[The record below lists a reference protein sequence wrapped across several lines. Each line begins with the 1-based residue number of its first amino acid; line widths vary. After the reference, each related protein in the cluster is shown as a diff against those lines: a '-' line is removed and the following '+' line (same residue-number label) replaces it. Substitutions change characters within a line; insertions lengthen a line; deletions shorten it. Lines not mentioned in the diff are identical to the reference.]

1 VTPSDRLLAIGLMSG
16 TSADGIDA
24 ALVAVGRVPRTVQL
38 LHQHSQ
44 PYPGELRERVLAAAR
59 GQATTAELCLLHMA
73 LGEAFGRTALSLCRE
88 AGQDIRKVDVI
99 GSHGQTVWHAP
110 EADPP
115 ATLQLGAPAAIARLT
130 GVDVVSDF
138 RAADLAAG
146 GQGAPLTPLLHH
158 VLFAHPTADRAVVN
172 LGGIANVTRLPAGK
186 GPEAVTG
193 MDTGPANMVI
203 DAVVGHL
210 TGGRERMDR
219 NGRMAAQGTPHPE
232 LLVELLAHPFI
243 ALPPPKSTGRETF
256 GSRYVHDL
264 VRRGRELS
272 LSPEDL
278 VATATALS
286 AHTVALGLAA
296 LGGAEE
302 VLLCGGGAENP
313 VLAGMIATLLP
324 EARVAPT
331 DAFGVPARAVEA
343 MAFGELAARTLWGE
357 PGNLPV
363 VTGASG
369 PVVLGSITPAH
380 AGPGAN

>member
-1 VTPSDRLLAIGLMSG
+1 MTRRDRLLTIGLMSG

-24 ALVAVGRVPRTVQL
+24 ALVEVGRVPRTVDL
-38 LHQHSQ
+38 LHLASR

-59 GQATTAELCLLHMA
+59 GEATTPDLCLLHMA
-73 LGEAFGRTALSLCRE
+73 LGEAFGRAALALCQE
-88 AGQDIRKVDVI
+88 AGRDIRTVDVV

-110 EADPP
+110 EATPP

-146 GQGAPLTPLLHH
+146 GQGAPLTPIVHH
-158 VLFAHPTADRAVVN
+158 VLFAHPTIDRAVVN

-186 GPEAVTG
+186 GQEAVTA

-219 NGRMAAQGTPHPE
+219 GGRMAEEGTPHPK
-232 LLVELLAHPFI
+232 LLVELLAHPFV

-256 GSRYVHDL
+256 GALYVEDL
-264 VRRGRELS
+264 VRRGRELG
-272 LSPEDL
+272 LGPEDL
-278 VATATALS
+278 VATATAFS

-296 LGGAEE
+296 LGGAAE

-313 VLAGMIATLLP
+313 VLAGMIAALLP

-343 MAFGELAARTLWGE
+343 MAFGDLAARAVWGE

-363 VTGASG
+363 VTGATG
-369 PVVLGSITPAH
+369 PVVLGSVTPVRV
-380 AGPGAN
+380 GPGAN